1 MMPDIKSVS
10 KLAPDQT
17 LICVIGI
24 DGELPDLKLSVSE
37 TEYIKKCLEES
48 KEMVVVN
55 SYHKLTIIVREKEG
69 LSQSDFFEDLRK
81 EGVKV
86 AAELSQKKQSV
97 IGVMEYKSTAGSVE
111 ALVEGIVLS
120 GYEFRK
126 YKTIDEEKNSKIY
139 LEVVEIKNA
148 DAEYIEKVRF
158 LTEAVFFA
166 RDMVNEP
173 LSHLS
178 AVDFS
183 ESISEFCTKA
193 GLSVETLTRKQIEAL
208 KMGGLIGVNKGSNDP
223 PTFSIIEWKPTNAL
237 NEKPVILIGKG
248 VVFDTGGLNLKPT
261 NYIEEMKADM
271 AGGAAVAAVMYYVAS
286 RKLPI
291 HVKALVPATDNRPG
305 QDAYAPGDVLKMYN
319 GMTVEVLNTDAEGRL
334 ILADALSYADKFKPS
349 LVFTIAT
356 LTGSA
361 QMAFGN
367 KAIATMGNANREIM
381 NILKESGDIS
391 FERIAEMPFW
401 DDYAELLKSDIADL
415 KNIGGREG
423 GAITAGKF
431 LEKFTEAP
439 FIHLDIAGTGMQ
451 KEKDHY
457 RPKGGTGS
465 GVRLLSVFLENLVS
479 GNIDKLN

>member
-1 MMPDIKSVS
+1 MPDIKSVAN
-10 KLAPDQT
+10 LAPDQS
-17 LICVIGI
+17 LICVIGSK
-24 DGELPDLKLSVSE
+24 GELPDLKLSVSE
-37 TEYIKKCLEES
+37 TKYIKRCLADS
-48 KEMVVVN
+48 KEIVVVN
-55 SYHKLTIIVREKEG
+55 SYHKLTIIVKEKEG
-69 LSQSDFFEDLRK
+69 LSLSDFFEDLRK
-81 EGVKV
+81 EGVKI
-86 AAELSQKKQSV
+86 AAEISQKKQSV
-97 IGVMEYKSTAGSVE
+97 VGVMEHKATAGSVD
-111 ALVEGIVLS
+111 ALVEGIILS
-120 GYEFRK
+120 SYKFNK
-126 YKTIDEEKNSKIY
+126 YKTIKDEDNSKIY
-139 LEVVEIKNA
+139 PEVLEIKNA
-148 DAEYIEKVRF
+148 DSEFIQKVKF
-158 LTEAVFFA
+158 LSEAVFFA
-166 RDMVNEP
+166 RDKVNEP

-183 ESISEFCTKA
+183 KSISDFCTKA
-193 GLSVETLTRKQIEAL
+193 GLTVETLTRKQIEAL

-223 PTFSIIEWKPTNAL
+223 PTFSIIEWKPSDAL
-237 NEKPVILIGKG
+237 NEKPIILIGKG

-261 NYIEEMKADM
+261 NYIEEMKSDM

-286 RKLPI
+286 RKLPLNI
-291 HVKALVPATDNRPG
+291 KALVPATDNRPG

-334 ILADALSYADKFKPS
+334 ILADALSYADKYSPS
-349 LVFTIAT
+349 LVITIAT

-381 NILKESGDIS
+381 NLLKESGNLS

-401 DDYAELLKSDIADL
+401 DDYAEWIKSDIADM

-431 LEKFTEAP
+431 LEKFTKAP

-465 GVRLLSVFLENLVS
+465 GVRLLAVFMENLVS